1 MFIDFTGFRVNW
13 CMHKNW
19 PLFIHKYPYCSYLY
33 LLKTP
38 YGSDMVYSESL
49 NGRMYIRG
57 KSLSKG
63 CVTIT
68 SHLKQEGAYETT
80 GELRR
85 GAKGRVANILK
96 IDKNCVSRHN
106 KWLTNKNR
114 RSLPKGGSE
123 KSLGADDVSICMLQY
138 PMHFSSFYLP
148 VFYISKP
155 STSAINQPWNSLKR
169 RFAFNDLPGQSTTAR
184 AEHLLRQQRTT
195 DLTSDFVLLHCNLL
209 Y

>member
-1 MFIDFTGFRVNW
+1 
-13 CMHKNW
+13 
-19 PLFIHKYPYCSYLY
+19 
-33 LLKTP
+33 
-38 YGSDMVYSESL
+38 MVYSESL

-57 KSLSKG
+57 KALSKG
-63 CVTIT
+63 CVTII

-80 GELRR
+80 GELPR
-85 GAKGRVANILK
+85 GAIGRVANILK

-123 KSLGADDVSICMLQY
+123 NSWWADDVSICMLQY

-155 STSAINQPWNSLKR
+155 STSAMINQPWNSLKR
-169 RFAFNDLPGQSTTAR
+169 RFAFTWTIDHSACRSPAASTTDYRPNRRLR
-184 AEHLLRQQRTT
+184 APSLQ
-195 DLTSDFVLLHCNLL
+195 FAVL
-209 Y
+209 YSMIFI